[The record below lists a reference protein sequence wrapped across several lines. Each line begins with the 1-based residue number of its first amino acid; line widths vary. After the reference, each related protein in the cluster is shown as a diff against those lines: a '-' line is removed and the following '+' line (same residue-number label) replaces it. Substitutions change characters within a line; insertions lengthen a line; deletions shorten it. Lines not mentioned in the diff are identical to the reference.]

1 MDAINMAVLAE
12 LQEYAQLYFSAIVG
26 LHTVDGRCGL
36 KPGKY
41 TAKELADSNK
51 AACGFYV
58 LPQDPMFDEQI
69 TITAGTFNCEFP
81 YRRIFA
87 ILAQWE
93 AMSKAGKQKAVFEI
107 GEVEEKSAKVLL
119 NEKTELGAFK
129 TKSVKLQRIIG
140 NWWMPR
146 KVKKNQPI
154 ELYYELN
161 GVMLVPGKQVW
172 SDSPTDPQTVKWC
185 EQYNDEEIS
194 KLLLSFISNDRE
206 GTQQNTPYYAEVVNR
221 ANIAATPAET
231 PRISTETVE
240 TTNVSAEAKQG
251 ENEAGMPKYTI
262 YNRDGYTWV
271 VFERGIIRQCAKRSG
286 VSCKCAEWDTIAQ
299 AYNGVHSSMGFGN
312 YFFFDSEAD
321 AIRFAE
327 LVAEGDVCGYWK
339 LYMANLKAEIEAKK
353 QRIAEECA
361 EFDEAQAY
369 FAEIDAGRIA
379 QSLTTPPTPPDEST
393 IHPADKTPTERTETA
408 ETVNVTA
415 EDGNAENEPIKHIS
429 EIMETCRTWDDEKR
443 DYTDEYKYYTWL
455 ANHIPEHKATNKN
468 TTELIL
474 EEVRERISA
483 AATLAAHGVP
493 KCDIEGAVCA
503 VVNRLA
509 KMEDILQFH
518 NRTEPPQ
525 SSEAPQTAEC
535 TTDTPK
541 PQEMARKEPK
551 QVIRNSRT
559 TQRRTIKRFLIVQSV
574 PRLAKCS
581 TAHHIAGASKMVYS
595 GIIPSGYAPP
605 IRGDCKLSISTRAKP
620 PNRASCEK
628 INILQPP

>member
-51 AACGFYV
+51 AACGLYV

-185 EQYNDEEIS
+185 EQHNDEEVS

-221 ANIAATPAET
+221 ANIAATPAEP
-231 PRISTETVE
+231 PRISTET
-240 TTNVSAEAKQG
+240 
-251 ENEAGMPKYTI
+251 AG
-262 YNRDGYTWV
+262 
-271 VFERGIIRQCAKRSG
+271 
-286 VSCKCAEWDTIAQ
+286 
-299 AYNGVHSSMGFGN
+299 
-312 YFFFDSEAD
+312 
-321 AIRFAE
+321 
-327 LVAEGDVCGYWK
+327 
-339 LYMANLKAEIEAKK
+339 
-353 QRIAEECA
+353 
-361 EFDEAQAY
+361 
-369 FAEIDAGRIA
+369 
-379 QSLTTPPTPPDEST
+379 
-393 IHPADKTPTERTETA
+393 
-408 ETVNVTA
+408 TVNVSA
-415 EDGNAENEPIKHIS
+415 EDGNAEKTANFNDETRRYIIDTFKTKENLVAKFMDAIKS
-429 EIMETCRTWDDEKR
+429 DNAELG
-443 DYTDEYKYYTWL
+443 EYKANTRKGGKFRKERMQHLEDSATEL
-455 ANHIPEHKATNKN
+455 ANQMEEWSAVFDEPLPIEEPHDHITIYQSALDQCKALAENPKVILREDVARVKRMDGKTARIVATNLDDGFSHCPLYFVVYVD
-468 TTELIL
+468 EMPML
-474 EEVRERISA
+474 ENY
-483 AATLAAHGVP
+483 ATLETAIESA
-493 KCDIEGAVCA
+493 KTDIPTNPFDVS
-503 VVNRLA
+503 
-509 KMEDILQFH
+509 Q
-518 NRTEPPQ
+518 PPQ
-525 SSEAPQTAEC
+525 SPETPQAAEC
-535 TTDTPK
+535 IADTPK

-581 TAHHIAGASKMVYS
+581 TAHHIAGASKMAYS